1 MSGEEAA
8 RPSVVAGKEGNM
20 TEYKKFDRVWLP
32 GEVCGIDP
40 KHGAAVV
47 QVLVCADGGWLE
59 AQDIRPRAD
68 GQEPEPA
75 SDVARLREACEMAL
89 RILAYSPEMGW
100 GSEKVTKTV
109 AALRAALAATEPS
122 KIESVQ
128 VGDAVTVA
136 LQVRDAL
143 PDGSF
148 YLEGPCCFGGW
159 LHPKYFAVVSR
170 PAPAVTCETCRWFRC
185 NSIISVCTISEGH
198 PVHRDNKACSH
209 YEPWPPKEQGTV

>member
-1 MSGEEAA
+1 MDMIEKGGLVWVPAIA
-8 RPSVVAGKEGNM
+8 DDVYGDGV
-20 TEYKKFDRVWLP
+20 YVKFF
-32 GEVCGIDP
+32 
-40 KHGAAVV
+40 
-47 QVLVCADGGWLE
+47 
-59 AQDIRPRAD
+59 AQDSSVTRYEASQLHSRAD

-209 YEPWPPKEQGTV
+209 YEPWPPKAGA